1 MTGRYRAYLPLNSAE
16 GSGFRRDRNPR
27 FDDCWSRFVELCASL
42 YRDGLSYDVQFNFT
56 PSTEQCSDVVP
67 GPYAVVIAQGTP
79 KPRLQRRAR
88 VNTIPPALNAE
99 QVQKRLIAA
108 KQTVVPSH
116 GPCWNY
122 GQQEWLKVR
131 KRQRV
136 IGRVI
141 ARLKAQ
147 GRTTL
152 NDSDICCVKAAIGGW
167 IALTPEGL
175 LETARREYKR
185 FRPYQPEQ
193 PAARLARLADFA
205 EYAHWREMARL
216 LAERRAA

>member
-1 MTGRYRAYLPLNSAE
+1 MMGRYRVYLPLNSAE

-27 FDDCWSRFVELCASL
+27 FDDCWSRFVELCISL
-42 YRDGLSYDVQFNFT
+42 NLDGLNYEVQFNFT
-56 PSTEQCSDVVP
+56 PTAEQCSDAVP
-67 GPYAVVIAQGTP
+67 GPYALVIAQGTP
-79 KPRLQRRAR
+79 KHRVQRRAKA
-88 VNTIPPALNAE
+88 TIIPPALSLE

-108 KQTVVPSH
+108 KQTVVPSPRP
-116 GPCWNY
+116 GWNH
-122 GQQEWLKVR
+122 GQQEWLQIR

-136 IGRVI
+136 IGRII

-147 GRTTL
+147 GRNTL
-152 NDSDICCVKAAIGGW
+152 DDSDICHVRAAIGGW

-175 LETARREYKR
+175 LATARREYKP

>member
-1 MTGRYRAYLPLNSAE
+1 MTGRYRVYLPLSSA
-16 GSGFRRDRNPR
+16 GGFRRDRNPR
-27 FDDCWSRFVELCASL
+27 FDDCWSRFVGLCASL
-42 YRDGLSYDVQFNFT
+42 NRDGLSYDVQFNFT
-56 PSTEQCSDVVP
+56 PSAEQCSDVVP
-67 GPYAVVIAQGTP
+67 GPYALVIAQGTP

-88 VNTIPPALNAE
+88 VSTIPSALNAE

-108 KQTVVPSH
+108 KQTVVPSP
-116 GPCWNY
+116 GPCWNH

-141 ARLKAQ
+141 ARMKAQ
-147 GRTTL
+147 SRNTL
-152 NDSDICCVKAAIGGW
+152 DDGDISRVRAAIGGW
-167 IALTPEGL
+167 MVLTPEGL
-175 LETARREYKR
+175 LEAARREYKP

-193 PAARLARLADFA
+193 PAARLARLADLA
-205 EYAHWREMARL
+205 EYAYWREMARL

>member
-1 MTGRYRAYLPLNSAE
+1 MTGRYRIYLPLNSAE
-16 GSGFRRDRNPR
+16 GGGFRRERNPR

-42 YRDGLSYDVQFNFT
+42 NRDGLNYDVQFNFT
-56 PSTEQCSDVVP
+56 PSAEQCSDAVP

-88 VNTIPPALNAE
+88 VSTIPPALNAE

-108 KQTVVPSH
+108 KLTVVPSARP
-116 GPCWNY
+116 GWNH
-122 GQQEWLKVR
+122 GQQEWLKIR

-136 IGRVI
+136 IGKVI

-147 GRTTL
+147 GRNTL
-152 NDSDICCVKAAIGGW
+152 GDSDICHVRAVIGGW
-167 IALTPEGL
+167 SALTPEGL
-175 LETARREYKR
+175 LESARREYKP

-205 EYAHWREMARL
+205 EYAHWLEMARL

>member
-1 MTGRYRAYLPLNSAE
+1 
-16 GSGFRRDRNPR
+16 
-27 FDDCWSRFVELCASL
+27 VELCASL
-42 YRDGLSYDVQFNFT
+42 SQDGLNYDVQFNFT
-56 PSTEQCSDVVP
+56 PAAEECSDAVP

-79 KPRLQRRAR
+79 KLQVQRRAR
-88 VNTIPPALNAE
+88 ISTIPPALNVE

-108 KQTVVPSH
+108 KQTVVPS
-116 GPCWNY
+116 PEPRWNH
-122 GQQEWLKVR
+122 GQQEWLQSR

-141 ARLKAQ
+141 ARLKSQ
-147 GRTTL
+147 GRNTL
-152 NDSDICCVKAAIGGW
+152 DDSDIRHVQTAIGGW

-175 LETARREYKR
+175 LETARREYKP
-185 FRPYQPEQ
+185 FRPYQPPQ